1 MQKQMLFRDK
11 LGRRGIA
18 AVEFALVVPVL
29 LLLFMGTVEMLTAYR
44 TEAKLN
50 AIAFNVAQMVSLAQ
64 SVSTANAPIANATA
78 STPLTADS
86 PIVQVVSLNDICRG
100 AAMGLAPFPPGG
112 MKLAIASVTQEQGPT
127 AQPANGTNPAYA
139 ASTTYDEWE
148 SDSTV
153 ASNGTCTTPSPSATT
168 TILSGSPLATA
179 TTGAS
184 SMVVNPCDNVII
196 VQASVPYSGLIGL
209 FFKNPITLT
218 QTAYVRWAYTLPT
231 TELQCTGC
239 TLVSAP
245 TQVCNANNTSTN

>member
-64 SVSTANAPIANATA
+64 SVSTASAPIANTTA

-86 PIVQVVSLNDICRG
+86 SIVQVVSLNDICRG

-112 MKLAIASVTQEQGPT
+112 MKLAIASITQEQGPT
-127 AQPANGTNPAYA
+127 AQPTNGPAYA

-168 TILSGSPLATA
+168 TILSGSPVTTA
-179 TTGAS
+179 TSGAN
-184 SMVVNPCDNVII
+184 SMVINPCDNVII

-209 FFKNPITLT
+209 FFKNAITLT
-218 QTAYVRWAYTLPT
+218 QTAYVRWAFTLPT